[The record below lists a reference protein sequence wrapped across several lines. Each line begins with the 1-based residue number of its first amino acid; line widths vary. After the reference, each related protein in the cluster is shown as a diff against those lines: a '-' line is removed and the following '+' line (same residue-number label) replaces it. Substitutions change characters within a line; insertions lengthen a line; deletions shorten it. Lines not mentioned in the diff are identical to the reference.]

1 MEYTF
6 RTARKGYDKSDV
18 DEYIV
23 NLCKSYEKS
32 LAAQKERIENLKAE
46 VASKE
51 RLISE
56 FNDKKDSIT
65 RSITMAVEK
74 SKQIEYASKVRY
86 ALEGERLNIFSD
98 KWMRYCESVASKVD
112 KDIAIST
119 SNFIKK
125 TEEELKEGLVKDL
138 NVGSFLSEVSS
149 VYNRERDRLINK
161 PSYVG

>member
-86 ALEGERLNIFSD
+86 ALEGERLKIFSD
-98 KWMRYCESVASKVD
+98 K
-112 KDIAIST
+112 
-119 SNFIKK
+119 
-125 TEEELKEGLVKDL
+125 
-138 NVGSFLSEVSS
+138 
-149 VYNRERDRLINK
+149 
-161 PSYVG
+161 

>member
-1 MEYTF
+1 
-6 RTARKGYDKSDV
+6 
-18 DEYIV
+18 
-23 NLCKSYEKS
+23 
-32 LAAQKERIENLKAE
+32 
-46 VASKE
+46 
-51 RLISE
+51 
-56 FNDKKDSIT
+56 
-65 RSITMAVEK
+65 MAVEK

-86 ALEGERLNIFSD
+86 ALEGERLKIFSD